1 MPFWKPDMEI
11 WAALIAKHNL
21 NLNLHSYLVPGVPI
35 LPINARSTTIEFTG
49 LLRDVSPPYI

>member
-1 MPFWKPDMEI
+1 MEI